1 MAKILVI
8 DDEHQI
14 LDILER
20 FLTKMGFQVIT
31 ALGGEEGIKAI
42 NSQDVDLIL
51 LDMKMPKVTGI
62 DVLKELKERE
72 KKVPVIILSGS
83 LGVVRE
89 VHLLEELGHTQE
101 DIVTKPIDLFNLL
114 EKVRSKLPREIV

>member
-8 DDEHQI
+8 DDEYQI

-20 FLTKMGFQVIT
+20 FLVKMGFQVIT

-42 NSQDVDLIL
+42 DSQDVDLII

-62 DVLKELKERE
+62 DVLKELRKKE
-72 KKVPVIILSGS
+72 KKMPVLILSGS
-83 LGVVRE
+83 LGIVRE
-89 VHLLEELGHTQE
+89 VELLKELGYTQE

-114 EKVRSKLPREIV
+114 ERVRSKLPPDII

>member
-1 MAKILVI
+1 M
-8 DDEHQI
+8 
-14 LDILER
+14 
-20 FLTKMGFQVIT
+20 
-31 ALGGEEGIKAI
+31 
-42 NSQDVDLIL
+42 
-51 LDMKMPKVTGI
+51 
-62 DVLKELKERE
+62 KELKERK

>member
-8 DDEHQI
+8 DDEYQ
-14 LDILER
+14 
-20 FLTKMGFQVIT
+20 IT

-42 NSQDVDLIL
+42 DSQDVDLII

-62 DVLKELKERE
+62 DVLKELRKKE
-72 KKVPVIILSGS
+72 KKMPVLILSGS
-83 LGVVRE
+83 LGIVRE
-89 VHLLEELGHTQE
+89 VELLKELGYTQE

-114 EKVRSKLPREIV
+114 ERVRSKLPPDII

>member
-8 DDEHQI
+8 DDEYQI

-20 FLTKMGFQVIT
+20 FLVKMGFQVIT

-42 NSQDVDLIL
+42 DSQDVDLII

-62 DVLKELKERE
+62 DVLKELRKKEKRM
-72 KKVPVIILSGS
+72 PVLILSGS
-83 LGVVRE
+83 LGIVRE
-89 VHLLEELGHTQE
+89 VELLKELGYTQE

-114 EKVRSKLPREIV
+114 ERVRSKLPPDII

>member
-8 DDEHQI
+8 DDEYQI

-20 FLTKMGFQVIT
+20 FLVKMGFQVIT

-42 NSQDVDLIL
+42 DSQDVDLII

-62 DVLKELKERE
+62 DVLKELRKKEKRM
-72 KKVPVIILSGS
+72 PVLILSGS
-83 LGVVRE
+83 LGIVRE
-89 VHLLEELGHTQE
+89 VELLKELGYTQE
-101 DIVTKPIDLFNLL
+101 DIVTKPIDLFSLL
-114 EKVRSKLPREIV
+114 ERVRSKLPPDII